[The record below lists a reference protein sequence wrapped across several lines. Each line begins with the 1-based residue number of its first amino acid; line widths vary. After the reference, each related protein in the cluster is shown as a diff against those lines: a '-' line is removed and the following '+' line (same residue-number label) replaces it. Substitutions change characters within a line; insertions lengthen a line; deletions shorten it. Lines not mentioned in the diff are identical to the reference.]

1 MKSFTLAIGTTLL
14 IFAHT
19 SPASAE
25 TVTESARNIPIVNNV
40 DIVVVG
46 GSSAGAAAAIEAAQA
61 GAKVLLVGQRSYL
74 GDDLCGTYRLWL
86 DPNNEEPNS
95 PLAQALFA
103 EPVYPGIPFTYE
115 TSRGPDYQ
123 HPDTNPPSHL
133 TDGLFS
139 SAATQSVQYNGNVVI
154 YADMGELHSIRKVH
168 VFVYQRQS
176 DFEVNDVTVYI
187 SEDEQDWE
195 QMANII
201 NEAPSTTTAEF
212 SAIDLSATINR
223 QARYVKFDVHKR
235 WPAWRVLLGEIVI
248 KDENQPLPPPWPMQV
263 KRTLDNAL
271 IDANVQFLFSS
282 YPTDVLHDSNGNP
295 AGIVIANRSG
305 RQAVLAKVIIDATP
319 RATVARIA
327 GAAFQPFPAGPQ
339 TFKRIVIGGD
349 IHTGDNIQAQ
359 IMPAPMSYQNNNYQA
374 IEYTLT
380 IPMEDGS
387 FASFADAEQYARDLT
402 WDGNQVDSSETMFQ
416 VPPDPVIGIS
426 SIPDPWPGVENA
438 EPDAFR
444 PVDVNRLYV
453 LSGCADMS
461 RQTAETLLYPL
472 VLMDMGTRIGRI
484 AAEEANLLPPPT
496 DVQLTGNDGQG
507 TVEGDVRETLQGIR
521 PIESCLPAAPN
532 EMHTLPVL
540 GQYDV
545 VVVGGGT
552 SGAPAGIA
560 AAREGKST
568 LVIEYLYGLGGVGTM
583 GLIGSYASLPK
594 GFTNEIDNGV
604 TNMGG
609 RVVIGSTKYWK
620 PEHKME
626 WYRRELRQAGADIWF
641 GVLGCGAFVNNGCV
655 KGVVVVTPEGR
666 GVVLAKVVIDSTGS
680 SDIAI
685 SAGAQYMLTNPDIA
699 LQGSGL
705 PAKGLGDYYNNTD
718 YTFIDDSDMK
728 DIWFAFVSGRER
740 YNNSYDMGQLTDRRE
755 RRRIIGDFVVSPLDI
770 YNSRTYPDSIVLIS
784 SVAFDSHGYTTQPL
798 CMFKKR
804 EELRITT
811 QGPYPYIPYRSLLPK
826 DIEGIL
832 VTGQG
837 ISADR
842 DAMSVLRMQ
851 PDSQNQGYAAGLA
864 ASLAADANISPR
876 YIDVK
881 VLQNKLVQKG
891 CLPST
896 VLTDVDSFPLS
907 QQRIAQAVND
917 VVYNFNGIE
926 AILAQPEDALPLLRN
941 AYENAEPEDKLTY
954 AEILGVM
961 GDATGS
967 ATLIDAVQSQ
977 WWDTGWNFQP
987 SGGSIDNSLS
997 PVDVLIVALG
1007 RTRDP
1012 QGLEPILDKLE
1023 HLSSSSYFSHHRAVA
1038 MALEALGERAAAEPL
1053 AELLQKPGM
1062 SGYAYTDINDSPP
1075 YDPGS
1080 SYEERGL
1087 TMRELILARALYE
1100 CGDYNGLGESI
1111 LMQYDKDFHSHYARH
1126 ANALLRSSYPDLNSD
1141 CIIDFGDLTP
1151 MADEWLMDGNDIT
1164 ADLDK
1169 NGRVDFN
1176 DFAIIAHRWL
1186 TPGDF
1191 LN

>member
-1 MKSFTLAIGTTLL
+1 MKSLTLAVGITLL

-25 TVTESARNIPIVNNV
+25 TVTESARNIPIAYNV
-40 DIVVVG
+40 DVAVVG

-86 DPNNEEPNS
+86 DPNEEPNS

-115 TSRGPDYQ
+115 TSRWPDHQ
-123 HPDTNPPSHL
+123 HLDTNPPSKL

-139 SAATQSVQYNGNVVI
+139 SASTQSVQYNGNVEI
-154 YADMGELHSIRKVH
+154 YADMGEVNSIRKVH
-168 VFVYQRQS
+168 VFVYQRQN
-176 DFEVNDVTVYI
+176 DFEVNYVNVYI
-187 SEDEQDWE
+187 SEDGQDWE
-195 QMANII
+195 QTANII
-201 NEAPSTTTAEF
+201 NEVPGTTAAEF

-223 QARYVKFDVHKR
+223 QTRYVKFDVHKR
-235 WPAWRVLLGEIVI
+235 WPAWRILLGEIVI
-248 KDENQPLPPPWPMQV
+248 KDGNQPRIPPWPMQV
-263 KRTLDNAL
+263 KHTLDKAL

-305 RQAVLAKVIIDATP
+305 RQAVVAKVIIDATP
-319 RATVARIA
+319 RATVSRIA

-339 TFKRIVIGGD
+339 TFKRIVVGGD

-359 IMPAPMSYQNNNYQA
+359 IMPSPISYQNNNYQA

-387 FASFADAEQYARDLT
+387 FASFADAEQYSRDLT
-402 WDGNQVDSSETMFQ
+402 WDANQVDSSETMFQ
-416 VPPDPVIGIS
+416 VPPDPIIGAS

-438 EPDAFR
+438 DPGAFR
-444 PVDVNRLYV
+444 PADVNRLYV

-461 RQTAETLLYPL
+461 RQAAETLLHPL
-472 VLMDMGTRIGRI
+472 VLMDMGTRIGEI
-484 AAEEANLLPPPT
+484 AAQEANLLPPPT
-496 DVQLTGNDGQG
+496 GVRLIGNSGQG
-507 TVEGDVRETLQGIR
+507 TVEGEVRETLQGIR
-521 PIESCLPAAPN
+521 PIQICLPAAPN
-532 EMHTLPVL
+532 ELRTLPVL

-583 GLIGSYASLPK
+583 GLIGSYWSWPWI
-594 GFTNEIDNGV
+594 GFTNEIDSGV

-609 RVVIGSTKYWK
+609 RLVVNGWPYWK
-620 PEHKME
+620 PEIKME
-626 WYRRELRQAGADIWF
+626 WYRNQLRQANADIWF
-641 GVLGCGAFVNNGCV
+641 GTLGCGAFVNNGFV
-655 KGVVVVTPEGR
+655 KGVVVATPEGR
-666 GVVLAKVVIDSTGS
+666 GVVLAKAVIDSTGS

-685 SAGAQYMLTNPDIA
+685 SAGAQYMFTNPDIA

-705 PAKGLGDYYNNTD
+705 PPKGLGDYYNNTD

-728 DIWFAFVSGRER
+728 DIWFTFVSGRER
-740 YNNSYDMGQLTDRRE
+740 YKNSYDMGQLTDRRE
-755 RRRIIGDFVVSPLDI
+755 RRRIIGDFVISPLDI
-770 YNSRTYPDSIVLIS
+770 YNFRTYPDSVVVTYCS
-784 SVAFDSHGYTTQPL
+784 FDSHGFTIHPL
-798 CMFKKR
+798 CMFKR
-804 EELRITT
+804 RGELFAAAAYT
-811 QGPYPYIPYRSLLPK
+811 PYRSLLPK
-826 DIEGIL
+826 GIEGIL
-832 VTGQG
+832 VTGLG

-842 DAMSVLRMQ
+842 DAMPVLRMQ
-851 PDSQNQGYAAGLA
+851 PDLQNQGYAAGLA
-864 ASLAADANISPR
+864 AAMAADANISPR

-891 CLPST
+891 YVPSN

-917 VVYNFNGIE
+917 VVNDFNGIE

-967 ATLIDAVQSQ
+967 STLITALQSQ
-977 WWDTGWNFQP
+977 WWDTGWDYQLT
-987 SGGSIDNSLS
+987 GGSIDNSFS

-1007 RTRDP
+1007 RTRDT
-1012 QGLEPILDKLE
+1012 QGLEPILEKVE
-1023 HLSSSSYFSHHRAVA
+1023 HLDSSSYFSHHRAVA
-1038 MALEALGERAAAEPL
+1038 MALEELGDRAAAEPL

-1062 SGYAYTDINDSPP
+1062 SGYAYTDINSPP

-1080 SYEERGL
+1080 TYEERGL
-1087 TMRELILARALYE
+1087 TLRELILARALYL
-1100 CGDYNGLGESI
+1100 CGDYNGLGENI
-1111 LMQYDKDFHSHYARH
+1111 LMQYDKDFHSHYSRH
-1126 ANALLRSSYPDLNSD
+1126 ANELLRSSYPDLNSD
-1141 CIIDFGDLTP
+1141 CIIDYGDLNP
-1151 MADEWLMDGNDIT
+1151 MADEWLMDSNDIT
-1164 ADLDK
+1164 TDLDK
-1169 NGRVDFN
+1169 NGRIDFN